1 MLNTKDMKFN
11 YKDHLSM
18 ANMASDNKS
27 QEKQYSVSVHSE
39 NTERNGVASRVSLL

>member
-1 MLNTKDMKFN
+1 MFNTKDMKFN

-27 QEKQYSVSVHSE
+27 REKQYSASIHNG
-39 NTERNGVASRVSLL
+39 NTERNGLAFRVSL